1 MGGVVNAVSGVVS
14 SIAKSPIAKMAGS
27 AIGSVFG
34 VPPTAV
40 QAGLAAVGDATGA
53 IHDM

>member
-14 SIAKSPIAKMAGS
+14 SIAKSPIVKMAGS

-34 VPPTAV
+34 VPSDAV
-40 QAGLAAVGDATGA
+40 EAGLEVVGNTAGA
-53 IHDM
+53 IHEM